1 VADICYATQN
11 RQTAVRDLAKRVDAI
26 IVVGAANSSNSTR
39 LAEIARSCG
48 VPAWLV
54 SDAEAFDPAW
64 LNGTMRLGI
73 TAGASAPDVL
83 VQELLARLGQTRD
96 LSVSELDGIRRMSP
110 SACRPPCAA

>member
-1 VADICYATQN
+1 
-11 RQTAVRDLAKRVDAI
+11 
-26 IVVGAANSSNSTR
+26 
-39 LAEIARSCG
+39 
-48 VPAWLV
+48 V

-96 LSVSELDGIRRMSP
+96 LSVSELDGIRENVSFSLPPALRRMSAR
-110 SACRPPCAA
+110 SVRAG